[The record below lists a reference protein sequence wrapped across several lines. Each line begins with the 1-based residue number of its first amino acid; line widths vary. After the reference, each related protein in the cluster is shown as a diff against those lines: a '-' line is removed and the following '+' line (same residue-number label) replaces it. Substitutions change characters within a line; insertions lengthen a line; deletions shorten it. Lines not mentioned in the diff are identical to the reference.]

1 MLVLTSPRTHRR
13 PQWPFGINWASRQ
26 AEGLEVWVP
35 FVNGYGVVLTK
46 GGSLGRPTVSTP
58 KFRADG
64 LGDYGI
70 DFNGTDGNAADFP
83 YPDAPLITSA
93 GITIVWTGIVDTTS
107 DYRHFAGKHEFGGGT
122 NNPFEFRTGPGTT
135 QLVLVRANAGG
146 HQEMVGSS
154 LTAGKYHT
162 LAVRVSDNLIQTL
175 PDFFV
180 DGTKTAGTA
189 GASSGTP
196 TGAVTGTS
204 QNIRIGNRTAGS
216 AIQMDGLCAEMRF
229 YNRAISDAA
238 IQEISD
244 GRTRW
249 DLYWQP
255 TKTFLVAV
263 GGGGGGGSAFPA
275 LSVAI

>member
-204 QNIRIGNRTAGS
+204 QNILSKWTASALRCGSTTVRFPTQRSRRLATGARAGICTGNRQRPFLLRS
-216 AIQMDGLCAEMRF
+216 VVVVV
-229 YNRAISDAA
+229 AA
-238 IQEISD
+238 AHS
-244 GRTRW
+244 RR
-249 DLYWQP
+249 YR
-255 TKTFLVAV
+255 
-263 GGGGGGGSAFPA
+263 
-275 LSVAI
+275 